1 MYYWMGAVMKL
12 GIITYAYPHLKTEQI
27 ILNLLLRGGGKN

>member
-1 MYYWMGAVMKL
+1 MKL

-27 ILNLLLRGGGKN
+27 ILNLLLNREGE